1 MSSVTKTGPSVYY
14 ASWRSSAATA
24 AIYYVFSVA
33 TMVWFLSLE
42 PSAGAVP
49 PNNGIDT
56 SLPATID
63 MAMSNTKLIEEVFR
77 QGTVRVINAF
87 ARTTGACT
95 EPEQAASASGTLETK
110 LDEMVNTQQEV
121 AEREGEVA
129 AASQARLDKLSN
141 DLTEAV
147 KRETSARLTA
157 KADPQNEKASNQLTA
172 AQSWRRVVEAK
183 QKTAALDVKRDMAS
197 KQASERN
204 ITQTARSAAFTLRS
218 CDESRETEYEKKWR
232 NQLRENMS
240 VPAERN
246 THTETTSQSQ
256 QGGAGKGSRRVSRAR
271 RGSKLTFSKKGGVR
285 MTGGAVG
292 QAGTGT
298 GGTGTAAGLEKTM
311 ADDKKV
317 VELVSEDITLATKI
331 VGCKTAF
338 NPATLPRLQGHLN
351 SALDVLSRYLKP
363 TTLIDM
369 DKQMLAGE
377 FAGVEF
383 EAAPLRSPPNKA
395 LASIGFALLR
405 PIIYGVLG
413 IIFAGYLAY
422 TMASI
427 PFAWLMNGIQ
437 DEFFT
442 KPGTKL
448 PLWKVWIERVMLL
461 LTQSTVAFW
470 TIPLWFMLG
479 GSVFWL
485 TALIVMTPLAFG
497 ALAQSKRPWHKT
509 MYYAAVAALP
519 LTLMTIAIK
528 GAVDLGNLLPEH
540 SEVKTPALWAWGAW
554 LFTTTALG
562 SSAMMIEGA
571 DGSGRWLSRSAWLAL
586 LLLVAIPPLAVL
598 AEH

>member
-1 MSSVTKTGPSVYY
+1 M
-14 ASWRSSAATA
+14 A
-24 AIYYVFSVA
+24 AIHYVFSVA

-95 EPEQAASASGTLETK
+95 EPEQAAIANGTLETK
-110 LDEMVNTQQEV
+110 LEKIVNTQQELAEQEGKVVV
-121 AEREGEVA
+121 ASRV
-129 AASQARLDKLSN
+129 RLDKLSN
-141 DLTEAV
+141 DLTEAI

-157 KADPQNEKASNQLTA
+157 KSEPQNEKASNELTA
-172 AQSWRRVVEAK
+172 ASSWRRAVEAK
-183 QKTAALDVKRDMAS
+183 QKIAALDVKRDVAAE
-197 KQASERN
+197 QAGEHN
-204 ITQTARSAAFTLRS
+204 ITQTARGAAFTLRS
-218 CDESRETEYEKKWR
+218 CNESTDTLYEKKWR
-232 NQLRENMS
+232 NQLREKMS
-240 VPAERN
+240 QGDAK
-246 THTETTSQSQ
+246 TTMQTQ
-256 QGGAGKGSRRVSRAR
+256 QGGKGSRRVSKV
-271 RGSKLTFSKKGGVR
+271 GISKKGGVR

-292 QAGTGT
+292 PGGSKAGTAAAGTGT
-298 GGTGTAAGLEKTM
+298 RTGTKTGTAAGLEKTID
-311 ADDKKV
+311 DDKKV
-317 VELVSEDITLATKI
+317 VELVSEDITLASKI
-331 VGCKTAF
+331 VGCETAF
-338 NPATLPRLQGHLN
+338 NPATIPRLQGHLN

-369 DKQMLAGE
+369 DKRMLAGE

-383 EAAPLRSPPNKA
+383 GAAPLQSPPNKA

-405 PIIYGVLG
+405 PIIYGILG

-448 PLWKVWIERVMLL
+448 PLWKIWIERVMLL

-470 TIPLWFMLG
+470 TIPLWFMFG
-479 GSVFWL
+479 GSVFWI
-485 TALIVMTPLAFG
+485 TALVVMTPLAFG
-497 ALAQSKRPWHKT
+497 ALAQSKRPWHQT

-519 LTLMTIAIK
+519 LTLVTMAIK
-528 GAVDLGNLLPEH
+528 GAIDLSNLLPEH
-540 SEVKTPALWAWGAW
+540 SEVKTPALWAWAAW

-562 SSAMMIEGA
+562 TSAMMTEGEN
-571 DGSGRWLSRSAWLAL
+571 GGGRWLSRSAWVAL